1 MLTTSDERARVTR
14 VLDDGPARA
23 GGFAPGARVVAA
35 DGLPV
40 RGEALAPRGA
50 RRPRTRPV
58 TFHVLRDDRLLER
71 PVPLRPAPR
80 DSAHRRPSEEG
91 DAAGQRRRPAWLEGR

>member
-1 MLTTSDERARVTR
+1 MLTTSDEWARVTCL
-14 VLDDGPARA
+14 LDDGPARA
-23 GGFAPGARVVAA
+23 GGFAPGARLAAA

-40 RGEALAPRGA
+40 RGEALASRVARLPR
-50 RRPRTRPV
+50 RPV